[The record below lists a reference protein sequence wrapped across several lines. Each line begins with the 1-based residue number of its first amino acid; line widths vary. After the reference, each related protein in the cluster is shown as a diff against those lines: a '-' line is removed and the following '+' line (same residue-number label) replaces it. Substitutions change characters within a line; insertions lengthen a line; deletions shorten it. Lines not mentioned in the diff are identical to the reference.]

1 MFAERIFME
10 HKQQPLFFD
19 IETTGLSADI
29 SAITLIGCCDMD
41 RNITQ
46 WFNED
51 GFSQKQ
57 ILSDFLAFIK
67 SYDTLITFNGT
78 TFDLPFLTSKIKE
91 FKLNASFDRYEHL
104 DLYQILKPYKNLWG
118 LKNFRQKNLEEYL
131 GFHRTDKLSGK
142 KLIKTYQN
150 YLEKGDT
157 KDKEAVL
164 LHNREDLLGLRN
176 IYSLMSYPALLDGK
190 FTLSSYSIE
199 NDEFHAYLNLDHEV
213 PVCGNYKKS
222 GICLTLKHSNAVL
235 TYPLDDGHLKHYHR
249 DYKNYYYLPME
260 DLVIHKSMKSFVD
273 TSSLVRADKDNCY
286 SKFVPGDN
294 FLSNENDVLSFC
306 SDMIYYLL
314 SK

>member
-1 MFAERIFME
+1 ME

-41 RNITQ
+41 GNITQ

-57 ILSDFLAFIK
+57 ILSDFLTFIK
-67 SYDTLITFNGT
+67 SYDTLITFNGK
-78 TFDLPFLTSKIKE
+78 TFDLPFLSSKIKE
-91 FKLNASFDRYEHL
+91 LKLNASFDHYEHL

>member
-1 MFAERIFME
+1 MKTAF
-10 HKQQPLFFD
+10 P
-19 IETTGLSADI
+19 
-29 SAITLIGCCDMD
+29 
-41 RNITQ
+41 RNR
-46 WFNED
+46 FC
-51 GFSQKQ
+51 
-57 ILSDFLAFIK
+57 L
-67 SYDTLITFNGT
+67 
-78 TFDLPFLTSKIKE
+78 KE

>member
-1 MFAERIFME
+1 ME

-41 RNITQ
+41 GNITQ

-57 ILSDFLAFIK
+57 ILSDFLTFIK
-67 SYDTLITFNGT
+67 SYDTLITFNGK
-78 TFDLPFLTSKIKE
+78 TFDLPFLSSKIKE

-131 GFHRTDKLSGK
+131 GFHRTDKLFGK

>member
-1 MFAERIFME
+1 ME

-29 SAITLIGCCDMD
+29 SAITLTGCCDMD

>member
-1 MFAERIFME
+1 ME

-41 RNITQ
+41 GNITQ

-57 ILSDFLAFIK
+57 ILSDFLTFIK
-67 SYDTLITFNGT
+67 SYDTLITFNGK
-78 TFDLPFLTSKIKE
+78 TFDLPFLSSKIKE

-294 FLSNENDVLSFC
+294 FLSNEDVLSFC

>member
-1 MFAERIFME
+1 ME

>member
-1 MFAERIFME
+1 ME

-41 RNITQ
+41 GNITQ

-57 ILSDFLAFIK
+57 ILSDFLTFIK
-67 SYDTLITFNGT
+67 SYDTLITFNGK
-78 TFDLPFLTSKIKE
+78 TFDLPFLSSKIKE

-118 LKNFRQKNLEEYL
+118 LKNFRQKDLEEYL

>member
-1 MFAERIFME
+1 ME

-41 RNITQ
+41 GNITQ

-57 ILSDFLAFIK
+57 ILSDFLTFIK
-67 SYDTLITFNGT
+67 SYDTLITFNGK
-78 TFDLPFLTSKIKE
+78 TFDLPFLSSKIKE

-286 SKFVPGDN
+286 SKFVPGNN

>member
-1 MFAERIFME
+1 ME

-29 SAITLIGCCDMD
+29 SSITLIGCCDMD

>member
-1 MFAERIFME
+1 ME

-41 RNITQ
+41 GNITQ

-57 ILSDFLAFIK
+57 ILSDFLTFIK
-67 SYDTLITFNGT
+67 SYDTLITFNGK
-78 TFDLPFLTSKIKE
+78 TFELPFVSSKIKE
-91 FKLNASFDRYEHL
+91 FKHNSSFDRYEHL

>member
-1 MFAERIFME
+1 ME

-41 RNITQ
+41 GNITQ

-57 ILSDFLAFIK
+57 ILSDFLTFIK
-67 SYDTLITFNGT
+67 SYDTLITFNGK
-78 TFDLPFLTSKIKE
+78 TFDLPFLSSKIKE

-157 KDKEAVL
+157 KDVL

>member
-1 MFAERIFME
+1 M
-10 HKQQPLFFD
+10 
-19 IETTGLSADI
+19 
-29 SAITLIGCCDMD
+29 
-41 RNITQ
+41 
-46 WFNED
+46 
-51 GFSQKQ
+51 
-57 ILSDFLAFIK
+57 
-67 SYDTLITFNGT
+67 
-78 TFDLPFLTSKIKE
+78 
-91 FKLNASFDRYEHL
+91 
-104 DLYQILKPYKNLWG
+104 
-118 LKNFRQKNLEEYL
+118 
-131 GFHRTDKLSGK
+131 
-142 KLIKTYQN
+142 
-150 YLEKGDT
+150 
-157 KDKEAVL
+157 L

>member
-1 MFAERIFME
+1 ME

-41 RNITQ
+41 GNITQ

>member
-1 MFAERIFME
+1 ME

-41 RNITQ
+41 GNITQ

-57 ILSDFLAFIK
+57 ILSDFLTFIK
-67 SYDTLITFNGT
+67 SYDTLITFNGK
-78 TFDLPFLTSKIKE
+78 TFDLPFLSSKIKE

-235 TYPLDDGHLKHYHR
+235 THPLDDGHLKHYHR

>member
-1 MFAERIFME
+1 ME

-286 SKFVPGDN
+286 SKFVPWDN

>member
-1 MFAERIFME
+1 ME

-41 RNITQ
+41 GNITQ

-57 ILSDFLAFIK
+57 ILSDFLTFIK
-67 SYDTLITFNGT
+67 SYDTLITFNGK
-78 TFDLPFLTSKIKE
+78 TFDLPFLSSKIKE

-213 PVCGNYKKS
+213 PVCGNYKQS